1 MENNKDKDSCWQFTK
16 ENDTNK
22 KVLLSVLR
30 NPFARKYCEIM
41 IESKDL
47 PDVERIINEKSNYIA
62 KAEYYERAYND
73 NLVLNSCSDI
83 RISSVRMI
91 DSLRDVL

>member
-1 MENNKDKDSCWQFTK
+1 MDKDKNCWYFTK
-16 ENDTNK
+16 DNNTNK
-22 KVLLSVLR
+22 KVLLSVLS

-47 PDVERIINEKSNYIA
+47 PDVERIINEKTNYQS
-62 KAEYYERAYND
+62 KADYYERAYND

-83 RISSVRMI
+83 RITAVHMI
-91 DSLRDVL
+91 DSLAKVI

>member
-1 MENNKDKDSCWQFTK
+1 MDKDKNCWYFTK
-16 ENDTNK
+16 DNNTNK

-47 PDVERIINEKSNYIA
+47 PDVERIINEKTNYQS
-62 KAEYYERAYND
+62 KADYYERAYND

-83 RISSVRMI
+83 RITAVHMI
-91 DSLRDVL
+91 DSLAKVI